1 VRRALYDRHEKLL
14 DRFHRAG
21 LRGSQAEVQWALG
34 KWQQFAFC
42 MQIQQVAALE
52 RQIFLKRIRG
62 ENKKLR
68 KTLADYHSRGM
79 FVLEG
84 SKDYLVQR
92 KIQPCLKSNSYE
104 SVNSM
109 IESSYHADIPAG
121 VKMDVIPHGTAFGR
135 KTKKDR
141 PKIPQQTNFVMD
153 LLTPPKKFLIGM
165 SSPSR
170 ASPSPPKTNNIS
182 SAELVRAFQSKR
194 SPSPSEL
201 LAAFKEE
208 QADMLLQSHRYSR

>member
-1 VRRALYDRHEKLL
+1 MSFLMVLRLEEK
-14 DRFHRAG
+14 
-21 LRGSQAEVQWALG
+21 Q
-34 KWQQFAFC
+34 
-42 MQIQQVAALE
+42 
-52 RQIFLKRIRG
+52 
-62 ENKKLR
+62 
-68 KTLADYHSRGM
+68 
-79 FVLEG
+79 
-84 SKDYLVQR
+84 
-92 KIQPCLKSNSYE
+92 
-104 SVNSM
+104 
-109 IESSYHADIPAG
+109 
-121 VKMDVIPHGTAFGR
+121 
-135 KTKKDR
+135 KKDR